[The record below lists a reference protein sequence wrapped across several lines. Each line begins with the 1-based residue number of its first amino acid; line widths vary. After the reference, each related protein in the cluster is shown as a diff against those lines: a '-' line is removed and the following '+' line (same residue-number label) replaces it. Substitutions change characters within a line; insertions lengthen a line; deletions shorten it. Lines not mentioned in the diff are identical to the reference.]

1 MITIKANT
9 LDRGVPSWEAVR
21 RCVREFEAGLP
32 RLARLARYYEGR
44 HDILART
51 RLPGLPNV
59 RISHA
64 WPRYI
69 AQVSAAYLL
78 GEPVRLE
85 GPEPAAAS
93 LRDLLNHAGADSI
106 DMELALQQA
115 VFGRAVS
122 LCYENA
128 AGQPCA
134 CAPDPRSAFV
144 VYDDTVERQPLM
156 GVLLSQERDAQGRPA
171 GGSAT
176 VYLPQRS
183 LR

>member
-21 RCVREFEAGLP
+21 RCVQEFEAGLP

-69 AQVSAAYLL
+69 AQV
-78 GEPVRLE
+78 
-85 GPEPAAAS
+85 
-93 LRDLLNHAGADSI
+93 
-106 DMELALQQA
+106 
-115 VFGRAVS
+115 
-122 LCYENA
+122 
-128 AGQPCA
+128 
-134 CAPDPRSAFV
+134 
-144 VYDDTVERQPLM
+144 
-156 GVLLSQERDAQGRPA
+156 
-171 GGSAT
+171 
-176 VYLPQRS
+176 
-183 LR
+183 